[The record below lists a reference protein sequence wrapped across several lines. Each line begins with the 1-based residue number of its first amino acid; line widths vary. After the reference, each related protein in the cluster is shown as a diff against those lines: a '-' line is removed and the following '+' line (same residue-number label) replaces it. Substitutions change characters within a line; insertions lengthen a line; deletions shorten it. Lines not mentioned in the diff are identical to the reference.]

1 VKQVALSLVATMSL
15 WVSLVCAQT
24 APGPVPDQVLRQA
37 VNRLKQQQWSAGKS
51 PRRQRD
57 ASYLS
62 GEEQPINAQIRAYN
76 PCDTAGCTDGGGP
89 GTPDADQFDSARSQ
103 AIGIQALAP
112 GASRL
117 TVDALGNAALN
128 QILLNTGITANSTV
142 TYATLNLIEPSV
154 GKAYVDGVDDATTK
168 AALNFQQLDAMG
180 TQAKLQPGSQEVVQ
194 RMAGCI
200 AERMSANPPV
210 SSEDALFEC
219 TGDTITPQPQTVAST
234 TGTGPS
240 LMDHPAARAMLAALS
255 GPLPPE
261 LSNWELLL
269 APDYL
274 GGTTGS
280 SRYSDFTALVS
291 QLQTFFGSFRYRIDA
306 PTATA
311 AVSAITREIPP
322 SVSGQ
327 QWERTLYIE
336 KFARLGSILQRRCKH
351 ANFVRQSGTIP
362 SLTPENLDF
371 WSTTRP
377 DLEVT
382 DAMLQDLSL
391 LGAPTPPAFVDALW
405 RIALPRLPLLTNNRF
420 DCSVLGPSWD
430 GSVTTL
436 SYTAWDGFMQTLSTN
451 FRTTTRL
458 HEVWTEF
465 TSRVAKA
472 FLLEQVAIAEDRVRR
487 VNMPDGDDSD
497 LKGRSLNLIHK
508 RYGEGVW
515 SELERLVRSTRTWQG
530 EISTAVGNELQAQ
543 GAAQYA
549 IGMRQGEAASQR
561 GPQRLGGAQ

>member
-1 VKQVALSLVATMSL
+1 MKRAALILIGAVNLWLPLAFAQV
-15 WVSLVCAQT
+15 

-37 VNRLKQQQWSAGKS
+37 VSRLKQQQWSSGKS

-62 GEEQPINAQIRAYN
+62 GDEQPIKAQIRAYN
-76 PCDTAGCTDGGGP
+76 PCDTAGCTDGGGL

-112 GASRL
+112 GASKL

-168 AALNFQQLDAMG
+168 AALNYQQLDAIG
-180 TQAKLQPGSQEVVQ
+180 TQAKLQPGSQEVAQ
-194 RMAGCI
+194 RIAGCL
-200 AERMSANPPV
+200 AERLSANPPS
-210 SSEDALFEC
+210 SSEDAIFEC
-219 TGDTITPQPQTVAST
+219 TGDTITPQPQTVASS
-234 TGTGPS
+234 TGTGPT
-240 LMDHPAARAMLAALS
+240 LMNHPAARAMMSALS

-261 LSNWELLL
+261 LSNWELLM

-274 GGTTGS
+274 SGPTGAL
-280 SRYSDFTALVS
+280 RYSDFTALMG

-311 AVSAITREIPP
+311 AVSAITREVPP

-336 KFARLGSILQRRCKH
+336 KFARLGSILQRRCNH
-351 ANFVRQSGTIP
+351 ANFVRQGAAIP
-362 SLTPENLDF
+362 ALTPQNLDF
-371 WSTTRP
+371 WSTTNVN
-377 DLEVT
+377 LQVT

-391 LGAPTPPAFVDALW
+391 LGAPTPPAFIDALW
-405 RIALPRLPLLTNNRF
+405 RIALPRLTLLPNNRF
-420 DCSVLGPSWD
+420 DCSVLGPTWD
-430 GSVTTL
+430 GSPTTL
-436 SYTAWDGFMQTLSTN
+436 SYTAWDGFMQGLSAN

-472 FLLEQVAIAEDRVRR
+472 FMLEQVAIAEDRVQR

-497 LKGRSLNLIHK
+497 LKARSLNLIHK
-508 RYGEGVW
+508 RYGETVAN
-515 SELERLVRSTRTWQG
+515 ELELLVHSTREWQG
-530 EISTAVGNELQAQ
+530 EISTSVGNELQAQ

-549 IGMRQGEAASQR
+549 IGMRQSEAAAAR